1 MQRNLQAKAEER
13 NALLDR
19 WKESGKSVRQFCQD
33 ENININTF
41 HYWRSRLKKEK
52 PAAFIKLQPSENIFR
67 AAVYCEVMLSNG
79 NRVLFHQSP
88 GAKILRGLL
97 R

>member
-1 MQRNLQAKAEER
+1 MQKQLQVKSEER
-13 NALLDR
+13 KALMDR
-19 WKESGKSVRQFCQD
+19 WKESGKSARQFCQD

-41 HYWRSRLKKEK
+41 HYWRHRLKKEK
-52 PAAFIKLQPSENIFR
+52 PPGFIKLQPSENIFR
-67 AAVYCEVMLSNG
+67 GAGYCEVMFSNG